1 MAETVTGL
9 DTGEVEESC
18 KMLMLLKTGI
28 FACVLTGL
36 YVLPLIYLCRR
47 MRYNW
52 IDYCLAVFVV
62 LVPPI
67 LLFLAIGLI
76 TADVPFWDDYDAI
89 MRYVCLPTI
98 KRMKHLFDLH
108 NQHRIVMVR
117 LFLEGMVAFGGK
129 VNFKACMF
137 CGTAQLL
144 VVFACFCFFYIRQ
157 FGRNS
162 LFLLSAC
169 SWLLF
174 SLHNFENAFWALTA
188 MQNFGVIM
196 WAFLAITLFHFRSC
210 RGCCLAAWGCAITAV
225 FTSIQGMAVL
235 IIFTIMLFL
244 PPHGTS
250 EQAETFKWGELVKF
264 FFRRIKSL
272 RYGSSILGCLIL
284 TGICSYLYLRGY
296 NPGDVELRSA
306 MASILDKALYVVAF
320 LGNPVMLLPLAIPVG
335 CVVIAA
341 FVFIVINFPRLPKLM
356 RPLFFFSLFLLSC
369 DVAGVNFRAESP
381 YAGLCYRYYVI
392 VACLYSSF
400 IGLLLSLIRT
410 NSKRQCRLELS
421 ILCLCSVLC
430 VSYSLLFWKQLE
442 ERSEAIRIN
451 LLTWPQMK
459 EGLRYDEARLDE
471 ASNALEQMEEKG
483 LYDHITVHR
492 KGEALPKTT
501 VPWAELHF
509 P

>member
-1 MAETVTGL
+1 MF
-9 DTGEVEESC
+9 
-18 KMLMLLKTGI
+18 MLLKTGV
-28 FACVLTGL
+28 FACALTGL
-36 YVLPLIYLCRR
+36 YVLPLIHLCRR
-47 MRYNW
+47 KRYNW
-52 IDYCLAVFVV
+52 GDYFLTVFVV

-67 LLFLAIGLI
+67 LLFVGMGLM
-76 TADVPFWDDYDAI
+76 TANVPFWDDYDAI
-89 MRYVCLPTI
+89 MRYVCLPTVERI
-98 KRMKHLFDLH
+98 KHLFDLH
-108 NQHRIVMVR
+108 NQHRIVTVR
-117 LFLEGMVAFGGK
+117 LFLEGMVALYGK

-144 VVFACFCFFYIRQ
+144 VVFACFCFFYVRQ
-157 FGRNS
+157 FGRAS

-196 WAFLAITLFHFRSC
+196 WAFLAIALFHFRSC
-210 RGCCLAAWGCAITAV
+210 RGCCLAAWGCAIAAV
-225 FTSIQGMAVL
+225 FTSVQGVAVL
-235 IIFTIMLFL
+235 LVFTIMLFL

-250 EQAETFKWGELVKF
+250 EQEETLKWGGLAKLVF
-264 FFRRIKSL
+264 GRVKSL
-272 RYGSSILGCLIL
+272 RYGSAVLGCLIL
-284 TGICSYLYLRGY
+284 TSVCSYFYLRGY
-296 NPGDVELRSA
+296 NSGDVELRSA
-306 MASILDKALYVVAF
+306 TASILDKTLYVVAF

-335 CVVIAA
+335 CVVVAV
-341 FVFIVINFPRLPKLM
+341 FVFIAIKFPRLPKLM
-356 RPLFFFSLFLLSC
+356 RPLFFFSLFLLGC

-392 VACLYSSF
+392 VACLYSSLM
-400 IGLLLSLIRT
+400 GLLLSLIGT
-410 NSKRQCRLELS
+410 NPKRRFRLGIS

-430 VSYSLLFWKQLE
+430 VSYSLLFWKQVE
-442 ERSEAIRIN
+442 ERSEAIRVN

-471 ASNALEQMEEKG
+471 AGNALEQMEQKG
-483 LYDHITVHR
+483 LYDHAAVRR

-501 VPWAELHF
+501 VPWSELHF